1 MPLNFKVSELAWR
14 KIGLA
19 LLIPVL
25 VYLAMTAL
33 LR

>member
-1 MPLNFKVSELAWR
+1 MPLNLRVSELAWR

-19 LLIPVL
+19 LLIPIL